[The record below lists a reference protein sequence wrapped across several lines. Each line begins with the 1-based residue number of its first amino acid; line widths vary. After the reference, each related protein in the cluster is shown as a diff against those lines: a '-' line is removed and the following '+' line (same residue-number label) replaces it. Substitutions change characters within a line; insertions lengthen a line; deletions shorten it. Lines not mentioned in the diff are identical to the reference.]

1 MKNAFFLI
9 LFGVLIGGLVVG
21 GICSSVITRNESQA
35 VATVGQLREEI
46 RGLKT
51 IAGNLGR
58 LNRGLEER
66 VKSSSGRVERSVVY
80 VDRLREISVGVG
92 KQIDDSLDDVGFI
105 RATIEGL
112 PVLGVD

>member
-1 MKNAFFLI
+1 MRNAFFLI

-21 GICSSVITRNESQA
+21 GICASVITRNESQA
-35 VATVGQLREEI
+35 LATVGQLREE
-46 RGLKT
+46 T
-51 IAGNLGR
+51 
-58 LNRGLEER
+58 RGLEIIKSNLSR
-66 VKSSSGRVERSVVY
+66 VNRELEDRTARVTGRVERSVVY

-112 PVLGVD
+112 PILGVD